1 MKKHVVN
8 LKLISILLVLTFLLI
23 PGKGIAEEVDD
34 NKPVRQTLLWLS
46 DPFVNTITS
55 MTYYF
60 DLEKSAQNSCCI
72 EASIEI
78 PTEWCD
84 TGDYLDLYHD
94 EILEEHIWVNQKKMS
109 DYDSCD
115 VGFITINTDGKEY
128 RKGFICVVGFEEEIK
143 TLTITIDKE
152 LGIKPIKEGTFETGN
167 SGAFPTTLYSPVFLH
182 IFPENMEEITE
193 TKRKYVKE

>member
-1 MKKHVVN
+1 MKIKVISV
-8 LKLISILLVLTFLLI
+8 LLILTFLAI
-23 PGKGIAEEVDD
+23 PGKGIAEESES

-46 DPFVNTITS
+46 DPFVNTTTS

-60 DLEKSAQNSCCI
+60 DLEESVQNSCCI

-94 EILEEHIWVNQKKMS
+94 EMLKEHIWVNQKKMS
-109 DYDSCD
+109 DYDDWD
-115 VGFITINTDGKEY
+115 VGFITINREGKEY
-128 RKGFICVVGFEEEIK
+128 RKGFICVVGFDDVIK
-143 TLTITIDKE
+143 TLSITLDKD

-167 SGAFPTTLYSPVFLH
+167 SGAFPTILYAPVFIH
-182 IFPENMEEITE
+182 IFPEKMKIGG
-193 TKRKYVKE
+193 Y